1 MNILQ
6 RKDGS
11 KGAFYIEQDNQQL
24 GEMTYSMAG
33 PSLMI
38 IDHTEVDDVLKG
50 QNAGL
55 QLLHKAVDFARAN
68 QLKIIPLCP
77 FANAMFKRKPEEFG
91 DVLHKSE

>member
-1 MNILQ
+1 MEIKH

-11 KGAFYIEQDNQQL
+11 KGAFYIEENSRLL

-33 PSLMI
+33 PGLMI
-38 IDHTEVDDVLKG
+38 IDHTEVDDALKG

-55 QLLHKAVDFARAN
+55 QLLNKAADFARTN

-77 FANAMFKRKPEEFG
+77 FANAMFKRKPEVFG
-91 DVLHKSE
+91 DLLHKSE

>member
-6 RKDGS
+6 RKDGT
-11 KGAFYIEQDNQQL
+11 KGSFYIEENNKQL

-38 IDHTEVDDVLKG
+38 IDHTEVDDALKG
-50 QNAGL
+50 QNAGM

-77 FANAMFKRKPEEFG
+77 FANAMFKRKHDEFA

>member
-1 MNILQ
+1 MEIKH

-33 PSLMI
+33 PGLMI
-38 IDHTEVDDVLKG
+38 IDHTEVDEVLKG

-55 QLLHKAVDFARAN
+55 QLLQQAADYARAS

-77 FANAMFKRKPEEFG
+77 FANAMFKRKPELFD
-91 DVLHKSE
+91 DVLHKS

>member
-1 MNILQ
+1 MNIQQ

-11 KGAFYIEQDNQQL
+11 KGAFYIEENGQQL
-24 GEMTYSMAG
+24 GEMTYSMGG

-50 QNAGL
+50 KNAGL
-55 QLLHKAVDFARAN
+55 QLLNKAVEYARSN

-77 FANAMFKRKPEEFG
+77 FANAMFKKKADEYA
-91 DVLHKSE
+91 DVLHK